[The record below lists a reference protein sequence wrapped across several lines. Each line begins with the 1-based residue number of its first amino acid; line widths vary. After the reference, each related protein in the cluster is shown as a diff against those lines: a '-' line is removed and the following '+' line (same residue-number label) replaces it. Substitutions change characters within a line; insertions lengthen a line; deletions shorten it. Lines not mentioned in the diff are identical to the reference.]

1 MIMDAPHDYDLIV
14 TIVNRGFAERIVQ
27 ASKTVGAEGGTVF
40 FGRGTGIHETRKLL
54 GIPIEPEKEIVLTA
68 IPREKTE
75 RVLSAIIE
83 AGELNR
89 PGTGIAF
96 VVELKKVAGICHLL
110 NGGWS
115 CNPA

>member
-1 MIMDAPHDYDLIV
+1 MNAPHQYDLIV

-27 ASKTVGAEGGTVF
+27 ASKGAGAEGGTIF

-75 RVLSAIIE
+75 QVLAAIIE
-83 AGELNR
+83 AGELDR

-96 VVELKKVAGICHLL
+96 VIELKRVAGICHIM
-110 NGGWS
+110 GDTWK
-115 CNPA
+115 CETA